1 MKLAQ
6 SYGQSETLE
15 EYQVQ
20 QLQQKIATAN
30 QLPEVREAW
39 HQLKTNPAF
48 NETMYW
54 QSMISAGS
62 FILFFFFFFNFCLL
76 GLLISLLLLFSWIER
91 KC

>member
-1 MKLAQ
+1 MLMKLAQ

-54 QSMISAGS
+54 QTMISAGS
-62 FILFFFFFFNFCLL
+62 FILFFFFFF
-76 GLLISLLLLFSWIER
+76 
-91 KC
+91 